1 MTLGIGIVGSGAI
14 AKVHAACVEANVNTR
29 FAGILSRSKNKANSL
44 AQTYNTSVF
53 TDPDSFYKQKELD
66 AVCICNESGLHGE
79 SIRIALEAN
88 KHVLCEKPLETTLPK
103 IDSII
108 EKIEEQKI
116 KLGVVFQNRC
126 NPAYLEFKETVQS
139 GALGEILLV
148 TTQINWY
155 RDKNYYKTNNW
166 RGTIALDGGAALIN
180 QSIHTL
186 DLLIDLMGS
195 VTSVGAKIATKM
207 HSIEGEDLAVA
218 HFTFKNGALG
228 TLSAGTC
235 LYPGHP
241 ESISVYGSKGSMVF
255 EGGQIRSCN
264 LPNWSPGS
272 KSNPNPSGG
281 SPKVASIALHQAVLE
296 DFVRAIE
303 KDQTPLVNAKEAKK
317 SVELIHAIYEASN
330 KKEII
335 KLETS

>member
-14 AKVHAACVEANVNTR
+14 AKVHAACIEANVNTR
-29 FAGILSRSKNKANSL
+29 LVGILSRSKSNANLL
-44 AQTYNTSVF
+44 ANNYNTSVF
-53 TDPDSFYKQKELD
+53 TDPTLFYKQKGLD

-79 SIRIALEAN
+79 SIRLALDAN

-108 EKIEEQKI
+108 KKTAKQKV
-116 KLGVVFQNRC
+116 KLGVVFQNRF
-126 NPAYLEFKETVQS
+126 NPEYLKLKKVVHS

-148 TTQINWY
+148 TTQINWF

-195 VTSVGAKIATKM
+195 VTSVGANVATKI

-218 HFTFKNGALG
+218 HFTFQNGALG

-241 ESISVYGSKGSMVF
+241 ECISLYGSKGSMVF
-255 EGGQIRSCN
+255 EGGKIRHCS
-264 LPNWSPGS
+264 LPDWLPT
-272 KSNPNPSGG
+272 PNTNHNSSTG
-281 SPKVASIALHQAVLE
+281 SPKLNSIALHQAVLE
-296 DFVRAIE
+296 NFVQAIQD
-303 KDQTPLVNAKEAKK
+303 DQAPLVNAKEAKK

-330 KKEII
+330 IKEII
-335 KLETS
+335 KLESL